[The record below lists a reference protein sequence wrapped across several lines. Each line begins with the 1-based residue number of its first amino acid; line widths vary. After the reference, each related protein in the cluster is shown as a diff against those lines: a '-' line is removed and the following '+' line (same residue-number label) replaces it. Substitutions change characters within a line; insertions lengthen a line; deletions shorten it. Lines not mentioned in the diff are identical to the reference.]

1 MSSRTN
7 IDPLSITDGKISNQA
22 KISPRKIA
30 PADEASLLI
39 AQGDRKYQ
47 PKTIYGDGTIDA
59 DGKLT
64 ITSTPAPTT
73 TIVEEE
79 LLPEDSVKI
88 GPSSTDNTKKNS
100 TKKVGSGAGAIPTR
114 DSSGNLKAETA
125 DQATTA
131 TNADNA
137 TLLNGNNMEYYR
149 NVANHNYGSSTN
161 LTTDDGGIAGT
172 STPKLHKIITATNSG
187 QSSPTQYTVE
197 HDLGYQPQVTV
208 LADTEDNG
216 DYYEIDAEVKS
227 ETDKVTVKV
236 STQSVPLKI
245 ICS

>member
-22 KISPRKIA
+22 KINPRKIA

-79 LLPEDSVKI
+79 LLPEDSVRI

-125 DQATTA
+125 D
-131 TNADNA
+131 NAAKLDNQD
-137 TLLNGNNMEYYR
+137 GSYYTD
-149 NVANHNYGSSTN
+149 VSNHMGEHRCLS
-161 LTTDDGGIAGT
+161 LRIILGT
-172 STPKLHKIITATNSG
+172 SLVAKFTKLLA
-187 QSSPTQYTVE
+187 
-197 HDLGYQPQVTV
+197 VT
-208 LADTEDNG
+208 
-216 DYYEIDAEVKS
+216 
-227 ETDKVTVKV
+227 
-236 STQSVPLKI
+236 
-245 ICS
+245 

>member
-172 STPKLHKIITATNSG
+172 STPKLHKIVTATNSG
-187 QSSPTQYTVE
+187 QSSPTEYTVE

-236 STQSVPLKI
+236 SAQSLPLKI

>member
-187 QSSPTQYTVE
+187 QSSPTEYTVE

-236 STQSVPLKI
+236 SAQSLPLKI